1 MNARQKLHQI
11 HLQEWTVRF
20 ADQKASG
27 LTVRQWCEQNNLSF
41 HTYNYWKHLL
51 KEEVVEQALPDIVPL
66 SLPVL
71 SDSGSLL
78 ETTVPNVR
86 SIRANRSIRSNNSNV
101 QMQINSIS
109 IEIDSSV
116 SEEFLYKLIRTHQG
130 GVPCLKMPTTV
141 ILPVSISSVDT
152 QISASGSIRW
162 LPSSN
167 ADFICICLYLTPS
180 SFSVAGLPPG
190 SRGFSG
196 KAMDS
201 CSFTNV

>member
-51 KEEVVEQALPDIVPL
+51 KEEVVDQTLPDIVPL

-71 SDSGSLL
+71 SDPGSSL
-78 ETTVPNVR
+78 ETTAPDIR

-101 QMQINSIS
+101 QMQIIS
-109 IEIDSSV
+109 CA
-116 SEEFLYKLIRTHQG
+116 KQRTFFQF
-130 GVPCLKMPTTV
+130 PDMFSMCCAQ
-141 ILPVSISSVDT
+141 LPD
-152 QISASGSIRW
+152 A
-162 LPSSN
+162 
-167 ADFICICLYLTPS
+167 F
-180 SFSVAGLPPG
+180 
-190 SRGFSG
+190 
-196 KAMDS
+196 
-201 CSFTNV
+201 